1 MNESEIQ
8 FRKMIREIAEPMLKS
23 AMNEKA
29 VKGKDAGNFI
39 KMANAGKKLT
49 MNGKT
54 YTALGKGK
62 WKGPD
67 GKKLS
72 WIEVSS
78 MASALG
84 NKEVTYENR
93 VNEISV
99 KAGLQDVI
107 KGRTTSIE
115 GIKFSKE
122 LADNLMYWINT
133 SPYGRKYGKHIL
145 KGRIASLIGPANAMG
160 FGDRLK
166 GKLKGE
172 WKAIVAKHGPKR
184 EAVIEQLEALKEA
197 PKMKVYSWEKNYKE
211 ALKQFDISGNIM
223 KMKSSGG
230 HAKVKKQIEKTR
242 KALVAL
248 YSQMKINS
256 TEF

>member
-1 MNESEIQ
+1 HHKLGTTAKKTES
-8 FRKMIREIAEPMLKS
+8 
-23 AMNEKA
+23 
-29 VKGKDAGNFI
+29 
-39 KMANAGKKLT
+39 
-49 MNGKT
+49 
-54 YTALGKGK
+54 
-62 WKGPD
+62 
-67 GKKLS
+67 
-72 WIEVSS
+72 
-78 MASALG
+78 
-84 NKEVTYENR
+84 

-99 KAGLQDVI
+99 KAGLQDVM
-107 KGRTTSIE
+107 KGRTSAIE
-115 GIKFSKE
+115 GIKMSKE
-122 LADNLMYWINT
+122 LATNLMFWIKT
-133 SPYGRKYGKHIL
+133 SAYGRKYGKQIM
-145 KGRIASLIGPANAMG
+145 KARIASLIGPANAMG

-166 GKLKGE
+166 PKLKGE

-184 EAVIEQLEALKEA
+184 EIQESTYKYKDDLMKAVRKMYRGAISIKKGDYLQIGVNDKKQAAKVQMLIQKYNKLKGLNLKAKYHLQKADKDPKFNVNLHRITILEAA

-230 HAKVKKQIEKTR
+230 HARVKKQIEKTR